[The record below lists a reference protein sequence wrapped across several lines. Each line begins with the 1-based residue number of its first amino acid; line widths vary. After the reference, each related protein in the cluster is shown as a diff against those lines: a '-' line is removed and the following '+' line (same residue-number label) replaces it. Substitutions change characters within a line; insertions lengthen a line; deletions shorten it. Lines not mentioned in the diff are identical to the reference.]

1 MDLKVLITGS
11 SGFLGQNL
19 INYLSRKNNQ
29 FSIQKYNR
37 TEDNNAVFHNDVII
51 HLAGKA
57 HDLKN
62 VSMPQD
68 YYDANFELTK
78 KLYNQFLSSDAKK
91 FIFISSVKASA
102 DSVVGVLK
110 ESDRPNPQTHYG
122 KSKLQAEEYIISQPL
137 PQGKSYY
144 ILRPCMIHGPGNKG
158 NLNLLYKVVSKGI
171 PWPLAGFQNN
181 RSFLS
186 VENLCFIINELII
199 RDDIKTDI
207 YNVADDL
214 PISTNELIK
223 IISNS
228 LGKKASLW
236 RINVSLIT
244 FFAKIGDKIKLPL
257 NSERLNKLTESY
269 VVSNEKIKSVIKKD
283 LPLSTLQGLEITIKS
298 FKNA

>member
-37 TEDNNAVFHNDVII
+37 TEDNNVVFHNDVII

-62 VSMPQD
+62 VSVPQD

-102 DSVVGVLK
+102 DSVDGVLK

-171 PWPLAGFQNN
+171 PWPLAGFQNS

-207 YNVADDL
+207 YNVADDV

-269 VVSNEKIKSVIKKD
+269 VVSNEKIKSVIKKE